1 MYFFNENDKETAKP
15 ENDKLI
21 KIWTIEITNII
32 ILNLLMIDLN
42 KRKKNLQ
49 LAMSFWIG
57 VGLMSI
63 INVWKITQGN
73 NAILYSWIM
82 FCVSVLFLIICIIYL
97 ISINQKSKIQ

>member
-1 MYFFNENDKETAKP
+1 M
-15 ENDKLI
+15 I
-21 KIWTIEITNII
+21 V
-32 ILNLLMIDLN
+32 NLS
-42 KRKKNLQ
+42 KRKITLQ

-82 FCVSVLFLIICIIYL
+82 SGVSGLFLIICIIY
-97 ISINQKSKIQ
+97 IIIINQKSKIK